1 MINLAVQRQYFF
13 LKELSCGSST
23 LTDPTSIANIFNEF
37 FTDIGPN
44 LAEKNSLHIW
54 FSFGLYEQEAQLML
68 TNPRDA
74 LRG

>member
-1 MINLAVQRQYFF
+1 MLLMINLAVQRQYFF

-44 LAEKNSLHIW
+44 LAEKNSLHI
-54 FSFGLYEQEAQLML
+54 
-68 TNPRDA
+68 
-74 LRG
+74 